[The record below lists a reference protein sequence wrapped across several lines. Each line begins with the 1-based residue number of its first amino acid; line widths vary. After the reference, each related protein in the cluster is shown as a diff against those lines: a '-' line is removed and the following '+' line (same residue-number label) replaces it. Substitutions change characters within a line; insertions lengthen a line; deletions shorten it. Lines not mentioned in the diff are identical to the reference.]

1 MRDGES
7 NVRDRHGSEMAVYAS
22 KRENGVEQ
30 RSDAS
35 AEIEIE
41 SAAYTPVYTRVE
53 EHERFA
59 DGMGAR
65 QRYDVRFI
73 CRRCSTGVCASMVND
88 LARRL
93 VLLRKGRLQ
102 TAPLISLAFRESVV
116 TLLPRGATCPA
127 HAAKLSVKRIGR
139 SPPARV
145 RAMIWAARASH
156 CSLPARRSRSLDF
169 RLAADGLMVWDAP
182 PLANAL

>member
-1 MRDGES
+1 M
-7 NVRDRHGSEMAVYAS
+7 RDRHGSEMAVYAS

-35 AEIEIE
+35 AEME

-93 VLLRKGRLQ
+93 VLLWKGRLQ

-116 TLLPRGATCPA
+116 TLPPRGATCPA

-156 CSLPARRSRSLDF
+156 CSLPARRNRSLDF
-169 RLAADGLMVWDAP
+169 RLAADGLAVWECATARQRSP
-182 PLANAL
+182 TLANAL